1 MLHAPIIGD
10 GRPHLDMPSLLE
22 MLARSSSRPRYAFM
36 VLNLIAQVSRSDGSA
51 GPLVAKGG
59 SLFPLRDW
67 LCDALTPRGQRDP
80 RRVALEERIRSDLD
94 MSGTLPSDA
103 DQATTM
109 VEVAICEH
117 VRASGKTN
125 VSRAVSELVRAGL
138 LKRHYQGYCVDHHN
152 RGAQRQ
158 AVYVLAGGARGL
170 IGIRQEQPRAVPRQA
185 ELAF

>member
-10 GRPHLDMPSLLE
+10 GRPQLDMPSLLE

-36 VLNLIAQVSRSDGSA
+36 VLNLIAQISRSDGSA

-59 SLFPLRDW
+59 ALTPLRDW
-67 LCDALTPRGQRDP
+67 LCDALTPMGQRDP
-80 RRVALEERIRSDLD
+80 RRVVLEERIRSHLEI
-94 MSGTLPSDA
+94 SGALPADA
-103 DQATTM
+103 DKAT
-109 VEVAICEH
+109 AIVDDAIREQ

-125 VSRAVSELVRAGL
+125 VSRAVSELVRVGL

-158 AVYVLAGGARGL
+158 AFYILTGCARGL
-170 IGIRQEQPRAVPRQA
+170 LGGRQDQPRAVPKQA